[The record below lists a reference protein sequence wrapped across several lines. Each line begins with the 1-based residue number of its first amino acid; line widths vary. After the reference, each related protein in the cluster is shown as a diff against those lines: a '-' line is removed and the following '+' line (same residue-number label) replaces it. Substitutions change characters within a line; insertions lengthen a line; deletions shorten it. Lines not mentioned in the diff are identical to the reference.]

1 LYLLTFWFFILFQ
14 IKNRTT
20 FSQGNPVF
28 SSPFAMAVL
37 LLEAVKSLG
46 FPVQNDSGFCVI

>member
-1 LYLLTFWFFILFQ
+1 LHLFAFWFFIHFQ

-28 SSPFAMAVL
+28 SSPLAVAVL
-37 LLEAVKSLG
+37 LLEAVKSFG
-46 FPVQNDSGFCVI
+46 FPVPDFSGFCVI